1 MPPAK
6 SELTPKLKAPAGS
19 CDTHM
24 HIYDHRFPK
33 APTAKIL
40 APDASVAD
48 YLKMRARLGI
58 ERTVVVQPSA
68 YGKDNRCTLE
78 AMAAIGPSARG
89 VAVVDGGGALVGVFT
104 DGDLRRAL
112 PTADLAAPMAG
123 HMTRSPVTVD
133 PRLLATEALR
143 LMTERPRPI
152 QLLIACE
159 DGRPVG
165 VVGMHDFLKA
175 GIA

>member
-1 MPPAK
+1 VAESVSL
-6 SELTPKLKAPAGS
+6 SEAIVEMTRK
-19 CDTHM
+19 
-24 HIYDHRFPK
+24 R
-33 APTAKIL
+33 
-40 APDASVAD
+40 
-48 YLKMRARLGI
+48 
-58 ERTVVVQPSA
+58 
-68 YGKDNRCTLE
+68 YG
-78 AMAAIGPSARG
+78 G